1 MTNYRQLTDKEIAT
15 LTVFGCSAE
24 NWTEVQV
31 AEDFSPT
38 FIQNVHFSGIVFLGT
53 YNKVFELAGGI
64 KKHAGIFNTVLRN
77 CVIEND
83 VFIDKIHNYIANY
96 RIEEGAY
103 IENVNLLL
111 TDGISSFGNGV
122 KVATMIESGGRE
134 VAIFDQLSAPLAYM
148 MAFYR
153 HDAALSSQLDKLV
166 AMYAL
171 SQESDMGVI
180 GKNVRITNSGSLKN
194 VRVGDFAQL
203 KGVSLLENGTI
214 ISNRQAPVIIG
225 SGVQCN
231 DFIIQSGTSVTDSA
245 MISRCFI
252 GQGCLIGKQFSAM
265 DSLFFAN
272 CQGLHGEAVSIF
284 AGPYTV
290 THHKSTLM
298 LTALYSFMNAG
309 SGTNFSNHMY
319 KLGPVH
325 QGITERGVKTSSN
338 SYMMWPAKIG
348 PFTVVLGSQKGNPD
362 IADLPFSY
370 LLENDGESN
379 LLPGINLHSAGTIR
393 DVQKWPK
400 RDLRKDNIKLDPINF
415 DFLSP
420 FTLSKALRG
429 IEILKGLLQ
438 NMDETAGFVWYQN
451 CKIKRSSIRKGID
464 LYEMAVNQFIGEQI
478 VKKINGQ
485 KIESQQDVISLLS
498 VGSETGTGDW
508 VDLAGLLAPKSEID
522 KLLSEIAVGKIELQ
536 EIQNKLIA
544 LHLAYDDFSW
554 NWAKD
559 ILQKQHG
566 KSITEF
572 EIQDIIT
579 SIEKWEKA
587 VMSFNDLVL
596 RDCKKEFNSI
606 SKTGFGIDGTEND
619 KQLDFEATRGAYEDN
634 SFVKE
639 ITNQLNTT
647 IELADKLASKLITFP
662 KF

>member
-96 RIEEGAY
+96 RIEESAY
-103 IENVNLLL
+103 IENVNLVL

-122 KVATMIESGGRE
+122 KVAVMIESGGRE

-166 AMYAL
+166 AMYTL

-180 GKNVRITNSGSLKN
+180 GKNVRLINCGSLRN
-194 VRVGDFAQL
+194 VRVGDFARL
-203 KGVSLLENGTI
+203 EGASTLENGTI
-214 ISNRQAPVIIG
+214 VSNEQAPVTIG

-231 DFIIQSGTSVTDSA
+231 DFIIHSGTSITDAA

-325 QGITERGVKTSSN
+325 QGVTERGVKTSSN
-338 SYMMWPAKIG
+338 SYLMWPAKIG

-362 IADLPFSY
+362 ISNLPFSY
-370 LLENDGESN
+370 LLDNDGESN

-400 RDLRKDNIKLDPINF
+400 RDLRKDAIKLDPINF

-420 FTLSKALRG
+420 FTLSKALKG
-429 IEILKGLLQ
+429 IEILKGLLL
-438 NMDETAGFVWYQN
+438 NIDETAGFVWYQN
-451 CKIKRSSIRKGID
+451 CKIKRSSIRKGIE
-464 LYEMAVNQFIGEQI
+464 LYEMAVNQFIGNEI
-478 VKKINGQ
+478 VKKINNQ
-485 KIESQQDVISLLS
+485 KIESKEELINLLS
-498 VGSETGTGDW
+498 ASSEAGIGDW
-508 VDLAGLLAPKSEID
+508 VDMVGLLAPKSEID
-522 KLLSEIAVGKIELQ
+522 KLSTEIATTNISLE
-536 EIQNKLIA
+536 EIQSKLNA
-544 LHLAYDDFSW
+544 LHLAYADYSW

-559 ILQKQHG
+559 ILQKQYG
-566 KSITEF
+566 KLLAQF
-572 EIQDIIT
+572 EVQDII
-579 SIEKWEKA
+579 SVIEKWKKA
-587 VMSFNDLVL
+587 VTSFNDLVL
-596 RDCKKEFNSI
+596 RDCKKEFNSV
-606 SKTGFGIDGTEND
+606 SKIGFGIDGNESD
-619 KQLDFEATRGAYEDN
+619 KELDFEATRGAYEDN
-634 SFVKE
+634 SFVKD
-639 ITNQLNTT
+639 ITNQLNAS
-647 IELADKLASKLITFP
+647 IELADKLIVELKNP
-662 KF
+662 